1 MIRGIIT
8 TPNKFELGNNSFKVT
23 SSLTKEDIRFY
34 LMYWDKIVVPT
45 NNLIHVGI
53 PDEKHLL
60 ECGAISRPQVRHQGA
75 FSGNT
80 AATAIMMGQ
89 CTITQELLKDK
100 STDWVIH
107 QAGDKLL
114 LPERFSHINNVL
126 RVTLAGALPVPN
138 ADVPINEILE
148 FKERRS
154 DELGA
159 LHIALDE
166 LYIDILKSPDQN
178 LSTQKAF
185 EQLKLDI
192 ENLNKVSFDWFK
204 LTKKYDISAEFNLN
218 GRDLVIAA
226 TSGGLLNG
234 SLGLDMQLG
243 AAIGAIVST
252 LKVSVKATA
261 TLNTTESK
269 KILSYV
275 SNASREGILK

>member
-1 MIRGIIT
+1 MLRGIIT
-8 TPNKFELGNNSFKVT
+8 TSNKFELGNNSFKVT
-23 SSLTKEDIRFY
+23 SGLTREDIRFY

-45 NNLIHVGI
+45 NNLIHVGV
-53 PDEKHLL
+53 PDEKDLL
-60 ECGAISRPQVRHQGA
+60 DCGAISRPQVRHQGA
-75 FSGNT
+75 FSGNA

-89 CTITQELLKDK
+89 CTITQELLKDT

-159 LHIALDE
+159 LHNALDE